1 MLKNDKNYINME
13 ETIPTADQ
21 QILSILLDY
30 IPIVHICNIIID
42 MKNTSENKETLQ
54 YHMNR
59 WNSIALKY
67 IKADGRKELSP
78 HTMMSAWVSD
88 YYRVDDCLDFFKET
102 GISYQIRFLVL
113 DILKIHGGGVDWLDN
128 NLLDP
133 DLKKYRDCTD
143 VLYSYI
149 TNELIK
155 LFAEV
160 N

>member
-1 MLKNDKNYINME
+1 ME
-13 ETIPTADQ
+13 ETIQTTDK
-21 QILSILLDY
+21 QILSILLNY
-30 IPIVHICNIIID
+30 IPIVQICNIIID

-59 WNSIALKY
+59 WDLIALKY
-67 IKADGRKELSP
+67 IKAVERNELSH
-78 HTMMSAWVSD
+78 HTMMSAWVSYD
-88 YYRVDDCLDFFKET
+88 YRLDDCLDFFKET

-113 DILKIHGGGVDWLDN
+113 DILKIHGGGADWLDD
-128 NLLDP
+128 NLLDR

>member
-1 MLKNDKNYINME
+1 ME

-30 IPIVHICNIIID
+30 IPIVQICNIIID

-54 YHMNR
+54 YHMDR
-59 WNSIALKY
+59 WDSIALKY
-67 IKADGRKELSP
+67 IKAGERNELS
-78 HTMMSAWVSD
+78 HHSMRFAWVSD
-88 YYRVDDCLDFFKET
+88 YYKLDDCLDFFKET

-113 DILKIHGGGVDWLDN
+113 DILKIQGGGVDWLDD
-128 NLLDP
+128 NLLDQ

-155 LFAEV
+155 LFDKV